1 MVIKMLLLLAFAGHA
16 LCWVCDMLLIYA
28 PGGKFSFEC
37 LKDNQKMA
45 KVFAGMSLKK
55 PLASMMLG
63 LLALMMSFGGYFA
76 LYEWMKQFSVVYAV
90 IMITAAVVFFI
101 SGAAHHVFCGAVEW
115 FYIRLGRTEEARE
128 TALDFFKATLSTM
141 YVCYLGQAVS
151 VITLFIAVVTGD
163 TSLPRWGCVFN
174 VAPIYL
180 ILMLLKAP
188 GAGNL
193 AGMIMFLGL
202 FIIM

>member
-1 MVIKMLLLLAFAGHA
+1 MITKILLFTAFIGH
-16 LCWVCDMLLIYA
+16 LICWACDILLIYA
-28 PGGKFSFEC
+28 PGGKFGFEC

-45 KVFAGMSLKK
+45 KVFEGMSLKR
-55 PLASMMLG
+55 PLTSMMLG

-76 LYEWMKQFSVVYAV
+76 LYEWMKQFSVVSAV
-90 IMITAAVVFFI
+90 IMIAAAVVFFI

-115 FYIRLGRTEEARE
+115 LYIRMGRTETARE

-151 VITLFIAVVTGD
+151 VITLFIAVVMGN

-174 VAPIYL
+174 VVPLYL
-180 ILMLLKAP
+180 ILMIFKAP
-188 GAGNL
+188 GAGNI
-193 AGMIMFLGL
+193 AGAVMFLGL
-202 FIIM
+202 FLLI